1 MSKLIIGGVIVS
13 SLFVINLIKGSKAA
27 NNPSINNQPTPTVQ
41 ITLEYIVITETPV
54 PSPTRKPTP
63 TFTPTPTRIPLTS
76 EELERYFSKYADEY
90 KVDKEKLRKIAYCES
105 KFNPQAVNRDYAGLY
120 QFSSGT
126 WLATRVIMGHNSDL
140 NLRFTPEEAVRT
152 AAFKISRGGISS
164 WPNCFK

>member
-1 MSKLIIGGVIVS
+1 MSKLIIGGIIVS

-27 NNPSINNQPTPTVQ
+27 NNPLVDNQPTPTVQ
-41 ITLEYIVITETPV
+41 ITLDYIVITETPV

-105 KFNPQAVNRDYAGLY
+105 KFNPQAVNKIYAGLY
-120 QFSSGT
+120 QFSENT
-126 WLATRVIMGHNSDL
+126 WIVTRRMMALNSDAQ
-140 NLRFTPEEAVRT
+140 LRYHPEEAIRT
-152 AAFKISRGGISS
+152 AAYKISQGGINA